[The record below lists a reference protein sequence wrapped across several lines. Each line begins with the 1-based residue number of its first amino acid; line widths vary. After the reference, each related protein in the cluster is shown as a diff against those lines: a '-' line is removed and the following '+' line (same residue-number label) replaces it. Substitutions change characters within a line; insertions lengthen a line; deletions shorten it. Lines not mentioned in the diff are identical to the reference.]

1 MFLPR
6 WLVASRSDVE
16 EFRRALAAV
25 SELAVA
31 DLDDFL
37 RTISLSR
44 AVPARDAIL
53 RFMPALT
60 TRYGEVAAVLA
71 AEFYDAQ
78 RALARVGG
86 GYTAQVVEPVAAE
99 LVVERTRFGAA
110 HLFTNSP
117 QGIIPFLELI
127 ADEYVKQPARDTI
140 AAAAAR
146 DPMRPKWA
154 RVPSGMETC
163 DWCVVMASRGF
174 AYHSRSSAAAAELT
188 KYHGGC
194 DCALVVDWSPDP
206 RLEGYDP
213 SRYYEIYSRAA
224 AAAEYPQLSGDGG
237 VLHTMRR
244 QRQDAAT

>member
-1 MFLPR
+1 MSLPR

-16 EFRRALAAV
+16 EFRQALAAV

-31 DLDDFL
+31 DLDDFIQ
-37 RTISLSR
+37 TINLGR
-44 AVPARDAIL
+44 PILARDAIL
-53 RFMPALT
+53 RFVPALT

-71 AEFYDAQ
+71 AEFFDTQ
-78 RALARVGG
+78 RELAGARL
-86 GYTAQVVEPVAAE
+86 GYTAAVAEPVPAE

-117 QGIIPFLELI
+117 QGIVPFLELI
-127 ADEYVKQPARDTI
+127 TDQYVKQPARDTI

-146 DPMRPKWA
+146 DPMRPRWA
-154 RVPSGMETC
+154 RVPSGRETC

-174 AYHSRSSAAAAELT
+174 AYRSRATAAAAEMT
-188 KYHGGC
+188 KYHGNC

-213 SRYYEIYSRAA
+213 SHYYKIYAA
-224 AAAEYPQLSGDGG
+224 ARDEAEYPQISGEGG
-237 VLHTMRR
+237 ILHTMRR
-244 QRQDAAT
+244 QRQSTTS